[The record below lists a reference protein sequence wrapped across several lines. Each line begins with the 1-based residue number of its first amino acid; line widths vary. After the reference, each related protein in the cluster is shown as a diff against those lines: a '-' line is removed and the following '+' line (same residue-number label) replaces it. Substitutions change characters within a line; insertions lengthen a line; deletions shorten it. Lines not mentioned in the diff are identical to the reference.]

1 VANDVGKFLAGEVIR
16 AGALILDTGRLEADT
31 GQGPVPLTRLEFL
44 LLKELLYHVGQPVP
58 KAKLLARVWNCDFDP
73 GSNVVD
79 VCVRRLRSKLG
90 FELIDTVRGEGYQ
103 LTARLGIPDR
113 RHNCRQFCRHITGDK
128 FVTGNREPVMA
139 LRPCN

>member
-1 VANDVGKFLAGEVIR
+1 MVNDVGKFLADELIR

-44 LLKELLYHVGQPVP
+44 LLKELLSHAGQPVS

-103 LTARLGIPDR
+103 LNAG
-113 RHNCRQFCRHITGDK
+113 
-128 FVTGNREPVMA
+128 
-139 LRPCN
+139 